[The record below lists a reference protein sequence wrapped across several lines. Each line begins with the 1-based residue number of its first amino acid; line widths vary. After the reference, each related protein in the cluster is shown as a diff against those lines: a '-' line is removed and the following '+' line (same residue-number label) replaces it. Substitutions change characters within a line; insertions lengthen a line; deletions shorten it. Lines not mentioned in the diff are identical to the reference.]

1 MKISTG
7 STLFE
12 LTAKEETVCYAAL
25 EAYFEQMF
33 FAN

>member
-1 MKISTG
+1 MKKSTG
-7 STLFE
+7 NKLFE
-12 LTAKEETVCYAAL
+12 LTAKEETICYEAL